1 MRHRLEHL
9 LFEAIRCL
17 VRLLPRR
24 ALLAAG
30 EAAGRVA
37 FRLDRRHRRVALDNL
52 ATAFPGIAPVEA
64 HRIARDA
71 FAFFGRYLFD
81 LVSCLPAFPVE
92 RMASFEC
99 QGLEHVVAAHAEG
112 KGVLYFT
119 GHFGGWELMAMAHGV
134 RGYSVGVI
142 ARRLDNPHLEAEIL
156 ALRASTGNFVI
167 EKRDGFR
174 PMLKA
179 LRERKGIAILID
191 QNVSG
196 DERVFVDFFGRPA
209 ATTPALALLHL
220 KTGAPLL
227 PVFAIPL
234 PGDRYRFRFGPPV
247 VVPLTGDRKEDVV
260 GVTQACTRVLEDA
273 VREHPSF
280 WLWMHRRWK
289 TAPP

>member
-1 MRHRLEHL
+1 VRYRLEHL
-9 LFEAIRCL
+9 LFKAIRCL

-24 ALLAAG
+24 TLLAAG
-30 EAAGRVA
+30 EASGRMA
-37 FRLDRRHRRVALDNL
+37 FRVDRRHRKVALDNL
-52 ATAFPGIAPVEA
+52 GAAFPGMAPVEA

-71 FAFFGRYLFD
+71 FAFFGRYVFD
-81 LVSCLPAFPVE
+81 LVSCLPAFPTE

-99 QGLEHVVAAHAEG
+99 QGLEHVAAAHAEG

-119 GHFGGWELMAMAHGV
+119 GHFGGWELMAMAHGA
-134 RGYSVGVI
+134 RDIPIGVI

-179 LRERKGIAILID
+179 LREKKGIAILID

-227 PVFAIPL
+227 PGFAIPL

-247 VVPLTGDRKEDVV
+247 EVPLTGDRREDVIR
-260 GVTQACTRVLEDA
+260 VTQACTRVLEDA

-289 TAPP
+289 TPPP

>member
-1 MRHRLEHL
+1 MRYRLEHL
-9 LFEAIRCL
+9 IFKGIRFL

-24 ALLAAG
+24 TLLATG
-30 EAAGRVA
+30 EAAGRLA
-37 FRLDRRHRRVALDNL
+37 FRLDGRHRKVALENL
-52 ATAFPGIAPVEA
+52 GAAFPGMAADEA
-64 HRIARDA
+64 RRIAREA

-81 LVSCLPAFPVE
+81 LVSCLPAFPAE
-92 RMASFEC
+92 RMATFEC

-119 GHFGGWELMAMAHGV
+119 GHFGGWELMAMAHGA
-134 RGYSVGVI
+134 RGYPVGVI
-142 ARRLDNPHLEAEIL
+142 ARRLDNPLLERDLL

-179 LRERKGIAILID
+179 LREKKGIAILID

-234 PGDRYRFRFGPPV
+234 SGDRYLFRFGPRV
-247 VVPLTGDRKEDVV
+247 DVPLTGDRTADVR

-273 VREHPSF
+273 IREHSSF

>member
-1 MRHRLEHL
+1 VRYRLEHL
-9 LFEAIRCL
+9 LFKVVRFL
-17 VRLLPRR
+17 VGLLPRTT
-24 ALLAAG
+24 LLATG
-30 EAAGRVA
+30 EAAGRLA
-37 FRLDRRHRRVALDNL
+37 FHLDRRHREVALDNL
-52 ATAFPGIAPVEA
+52 RVAFPGITPPEA
-64 HRIARDA
+64 LRIAREA
-71 FAFFGRYLFD
+71 FGFFGRYVFD
-81 LVSCLPAFPVE
+81 LVSCLPSFPTE
-92 RMASFEC
+92 RMARFEC

-119 GHFGGWELMAMAHGV
+119 GHFGGWELMAMAHGA
-134 RGYSVGVI
+134 RGYPVGVI
-142 ARRLDNPHLEAEIL
+142 ARRLDNEHLEAEIL

-179 LRERKGIAILID
+179 LREKKGIAILID

-196 DERVFVDFFGRPA
+196 DERVFVDYFGRPA

-234 PGDRYRFRFGPPV
+234 PGDRYLFRFGPAV
-247 VVPLTGDRKEDVV
+247 EVPLTGDRKADVV

-273 VREHPSF
+273 VREHPTF

-289 TAPP
+289 TAP

>member
-1 MRHRLEHL
+1 VRHRLEHL
-9 LFEAIRCL
+9 FFEAIRFL

-24 ALLAAG
+24 TLLKAG
-30 EAAGRVA
+30 EAAGRMA
-37 FRLDRRHRRVALDNL
+37 FRLDRRHRTVALDNL
-52 ATAFPGIAPVEA
+52 GAAFPGIAPAEA

-81 LVSCLPAFPVE
+81 LVSCLPAFPPE

-119 GHFGGWELMAMAHGV
+119 GHFGGWELMAMAHGA
-134 RGYSVGVI
+134 RGYPVGVI

-179 LRERKGIAILID
+179 LREGKGIAILID

-196 DERVFVDFFGRPA
+196 DERVFVEFFGRPA

-247 VVPLTGDRKEDVV
+247 EVRLAGDRKEDVV
-260 GVTQACTRVLEDA
+260 AVTQACTRVLEEA
-273 VREHPSF
+273 VREHPSC

-289 TAPP
+289 TPPP